1 MNIILS
7 KLAEM
12 MIKSG
17 MYYVEMFVGF
27 IEMDSDIQKDNLEIW
42 VEPKLL
48 TFHNSS
54 IFRFTRGL

>member
-17 MYYVEMFVGF
+17 TMYFVEMFVGF
-27 IEMDSDIQKDNLEIW
+27 IDRDGLGY
-42 VEPKLL
+42 PK
-48 TFHNSS
+48 
-54 IFRFTRGL
+54 R

>member
-48 TFHNSS
+48 T
-54 IFRFTRGL
+54 L